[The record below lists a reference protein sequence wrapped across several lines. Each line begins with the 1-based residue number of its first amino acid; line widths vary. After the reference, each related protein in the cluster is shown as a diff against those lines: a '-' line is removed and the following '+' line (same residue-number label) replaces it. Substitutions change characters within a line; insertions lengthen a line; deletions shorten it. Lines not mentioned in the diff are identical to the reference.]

1 MKKIYLVCGDLTWVG
16 LVEKPTEAIKKALEQ
31 FGKGKTLDPDYFY
44 LDEHGLRIDDARWKV
59 PVEQALTEAGYI
71 LDDIEESEIDV
82 AGGDVGLLPPPKLD
96 EDDVDEFF
104 SLGE

>member
-16 LVEKPTEAIKKALEQ
+16 AVEKPTEAIKKALEQ
-31 FGKGKTLDPDYFY
+31 CGKGKTLDADYFY
-44 LDEHGLRIDDARWKV
+44 LDERGLRIDDAKWKV
-59 PVEQALTEAGYI
+59 PVEQALTEAGYT

-82 AGGDVGLLPPPKLD
+82 ADGDVGLLPPPEPDK
-96 EDDVDEFF
+96 DDVDDFF